1 MIEAVRRFL
10 RRRKLRDQMFL
21 SYVVVGL
28 LPFLIFS
35 FWIIQMTSRQMEES
49 LRASLDTVFH
59 SSYTSLA
66 QRAERVENAMNII
79 AMDSNMA
86 SILNTE
92 YESSYDKYFDITG
105 YFDSFITAVMVA
117 NPEITQFEFYV
128 NDSLARVRQT
138 FRPLAEIE
146 ALDTFPEFT
155 STVGA
160 QWYYQDGELIVLQK
174 IYAPNMDGRFAVMSV
189 RLPYSAVVDPQS
201 FEAFPYRITLRGNV
215 IEDFS
220 SPAGANAVSRSAE
233 IMNGAGAM
241 ECHTGDGYSVMESTL
256 PWMLAGILAAFVL
269 LLFTINRFAGG
280 FASRIRAINR
290 TLSETVR
297 NNFSVTFSEEY
308 QDEIGDLTAMLN
320 RMIRDTKRL
329 IQDVYES
336 RIKEQE
342 YEMKALQAQINPHFL
357 YNTLSAI
364 NWHALS
370 TENSEISDIV
380 SSLSKFYRTAL
391 NRGSNVTTVGNELE
405 NIRAYLRIQQ
415 KIHGDSFDVS
425 FEIEDAVLPFRMPNL
440 IIQPIVE
447 NAIEHGLDE
456 KTDGRG
462 KLWIRARQVEAGLL
476 LEVADNGPGVA
487 CGSIAELLAQD
498 SKSYGLQNVDKR
510 LRLFYGEQYYMN
522 YSYQNGA
529 VFQIFLPDSA
539 EKTEKYG

>member
-10 RRRKLRDQMFL
+10 RKRKLREQMFL

-35 FWIIQMTSRQMEES
+35 FCIIQMTNRQLEES
-49 LRASLDTVFH
+49 LNKSLDSVFH
-59 SSYTSLA
+59 SSYTSLE
-66 QRAERVENAMNII
+66 QKVEKVENAMDII

-92 YESSYDKYFDITG
+92 YQSSYEKYTDITG

-128 NDSLARVRQT
+128 NDSLAGIRQN
-138 FRPLAEIE
+138 FHPLAEVEEFEGFAEFSASIE
-146 ALDTFPEFT
+146 
-155 STVGA
+155 A
-160 QWYYQDGELIVLQK
+160 QWYYVDGQFVVMQK
-174 IYAPNMDGRFAVMSV
+174 IYTPLMDGHFAVMAAW
-189 RLPYSAVVDPQS
+189 LPYDRVVDPQT
-201 FEAFPYRITLRGNV
+201 FETLPYSVTLRGTA
-215 IEDFS
+215 IEEASLSD
-220 SPAGANAVSRSAE
+220 GTRTRSRSGE
-233 IMNGAGAM
+233 IMNGAGTL
-241 ECHTGDGYSVMESTL
+241 ELYIEGGLYSSTL
-256 PWMLAGILAAFVL
+256 LIVFGGIFAAFL
-269 LLFTINRFAGG
+269 LLLVTINRFAGG

-308 QDEIGDLTAMLN
+308 QDEIGDLTVMLN
-320 RMIRDTKRL
+320 RMIRDTKKL

-415 KIHGDSFDVS
+415 KIHNNSFDVAY
-425 FEIEDAVLPFRMPNL
+425 EIEESVLPCRMPNL
-440 IIQPIVE
+440 IIQPIAE
-447 NAIEHGLDE
+447 NAIEHGLDQKVE
-456 KTDGRG
+456 GRG
-462 KLWIRARQVEAGLL
+462 KLWIRVRRDGASLLVEI
-476 LEVADNGPGVA
+476 ADNGPGIA
-487 CGSIAELLAQD
+487 GGSLEDLLAQD
-498 SKSYGLQNVDKR
+498 SKGYGLQNVDKR
-510 LRLFYGEQYYMN
+510 LRIFYGEKYYMK
-522 YSYQNGA
+522 YFYRDGA
-529 VFQIFLPDSA
+529 VFQLFLPD
-539 EKTEKYG
+539 